1 MSNSISKSSQKK
13 PTLLADYLN
22 NDQKS
27 SKKTSQTN
35 IPIPLPKQN
44 GPKITPSSFAQSQSQ
59 AQHLKM
65 QDI

>member
-1 MSNSISKSSQKK
+1 MSKGSQKK
-13 PTLLADYLN
+13 PTLLTDYLN

-35 IPIPLPKQN
+35 IPIPLPKHN
-44 GPKITPSSFAQSQSQ
+44 TPKIPPSSFAQSQ